1 VAEQTTVRTAPVRP
15 HPVVRPGRKR
25 RKLTG
30 YLFVAPFLLV
40 FAAMLVVPFGYALY
54 LSLYRSRLVGGT
66 VFVGIAN
73 YTAAFTDSHLI
84 AGVGRML
91 AFFLVQVPVMLLV
104 AIGLALALDSG
115 QLALA
120 RLIRLGSFLPYA
132 VPSVVA
138 ALMWGYLYGPDFGP
152 FAQLSRGL
160 GLGTPHFLSSTWM
173 LGSLANVVSW
183 EYIGYNMIILY
194 AALRT
199 IPDEQFEAAA
209 LDGAGPWQIAWHV
222 KLPAIRPAIVLTALF
237 SVIGTFQLFNEP
249 SVMRT
254 IAPTVIGSDYTPN
267 LYAFTLAF
275 TNHDINYAAA
285 VSFTVGLVIVV
296 ASYALILTAD
306 RTRRRG

>member
-1 VAEQTTVRTAPVRP
+1 MATRTGTAGRP
-15 HPVVRPGRKR
+15 R
-25 RKLTG
+25 LAG

-40 FAAMLVVPFGYALY
+40 FGALLVVPLGYALY

-66 VFVGIAN
+66 VFAGVAN
-73 YTAAFTDSHLI
+73 YTEAFTDPKLLG
-84 AGVGRML
+84 GVGRMA
-91 AFFLVQVPVMLLV
+91 AFFVIQVPVMLLV
-104 AIGLALALDSG
+104 ALGLALALDSG
-115 QLALA
+115 RLAFA
-120 RLIRLGSFLPYA
+120 RLIRLGVFLPYA

-160 GLGTPHFLSSTWM
+160 GLGTPHFLTASWM

-183 EYIGYNMIILY
+183 EFIGYNMIILY

-199 IPDEQFEAAA
+199 IPPEEFEAAA

-222 KLPAIRPAIVLTALF
+222 KIPSIRPALVLTALF

-249 SVMRT
+249 SVMYT

-267 LYAFTLAF
+267 VYAYNLAF
-275 TNHDINYAAA
+275 TNHEVNYAAA
-285 VSFTVGLVIVV
+285 VSFAVGLVITVV
-296 ASYALILTAD
+296 SYALILTTN
-306 RTRRRG
+306 RTRRRV